1 MKQSML
7 LFLLAAA
14 VTVASTPIEADAQT
28 QSTIASPPVSQ
39 PWTTSEL
46 LTAKPLKRSRPSPS
60 SSAFGRAQPLPQL
73 ATGVVPGARADSRF
87 AATQSLGARAYGSFG
102 IPYTST
108 RVELGAGTSTVASS
122 HPAFLSSTYP
132 YRTIGRL
139 NLKIGTVSTFC
150 SASLIRRGILVTA
163 AHCIQAFGSG
173 QALFSNFEFIP
184 AFWSNGSSVVTPYGR
199 WYPAKGN
206 SIARPAGWAAGTDPG
221 DGVAQ
226 MNDLALIALAPRNR
240 RFVGQLTGT
249 MGYGYNNS
257 FFISSPKTGNL
268 AVAELNT
275 LGYPGLLDNGRIMQ
289 MTSGPSYLT
298 TVQSALQIQQGSTF
312 TGGSSGG
319 PWIAN
324 FITRYPNYSGGAGA
338 GKAASGPTVVG
349 VTSWGA
355 SDPNPPKDNFS
366 SRFGVNA
373 VYPNNDYGN
382 RGAGNIGFL
391 LNQLCSAKPTGS
403 AQTFAQLDYCSP

>member
-1 MKQSML
+1 MKRSRL
-7 LFLLAAA
+7 LLAAA
-14 VTVASTPIEADAQT
+14 AATSAFTPIEAGAQPET
-28 QSTIASPPVSQ
+28 TLVSPSQSQ

-60 SSAFGRAQPLPQL
+60 SSAIGRAQPLPQL
-73 ATGVVPGARADSRF
+73 ATGVVPGARADSRV
-87 AATQSLGARAYGSFG
+87 AAPQRLSTRAYGSFG

-108 RVELGAGTSTVASS
+108 RVELGAGISSVSSS

-139 NLKIGTVSTFC
+139 NLKIGKVSTFC

-163 AHCIQAFGSG
+163 AHCIQDFGSG
-173 QALFSNFEFIP
+173 QTLFSNFEFIP
-184 AFWSNGSSVVTPYGR
+184 AFWSNGSSVVTPYGK

-226 MNDLALIALAPRNR
+226 MNDLALIALAPRNGK
-240 RFVGQLTGT
+240 FVGQLTGT

-257 FFISSPKTGNL
+257 FFISNPKTLNL

-275 LGYPGLLDNGRIMQ
+275 LGYPGLLDNGQIMQ

-298 TVQSALQIQQGSTF
+298 TVRSALQIQQGSTF

-324 FITRYPNYSGGAGA
+324 FITRYPNYSGGAGP
-338 GKAASGPTVVG
+338 GTAANGPIVVG
-349 VTSWGA
+349 VTSWG
-355 SDPNPPKDNFS
+355 SSGPNLPKDNFS
-366 SRFGVNA
+366 SRFGVNS
-373 VYPNNDYGN
+373 VYPKNDYGG

-391 LNQLCSAKPTGS
+391 LNQMCNAKPTAS
-403 AQTFAQLDYCSP
+403 AQTFAQLGYCMP